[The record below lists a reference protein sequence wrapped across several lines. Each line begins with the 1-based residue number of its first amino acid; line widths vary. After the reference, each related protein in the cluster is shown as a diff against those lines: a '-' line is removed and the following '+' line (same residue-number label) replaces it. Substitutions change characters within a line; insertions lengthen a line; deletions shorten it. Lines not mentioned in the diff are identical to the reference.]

1 MFCGDPVQ
9 QSDLI
14 SWAHCPWRL
23 AWYPPRVTAYAWL
36 FFRLQA
42 NSCPL
47 ITAKTQQQNTTLQL
61 NNSISSRFFFFT
73 CSNAYEFSC
82 LLLVHRMG
90 LINKPVVWWQRASS
104 LSRLALVTSFLEA
117 SAGQE
122 VGLLGERH
130 RSGHCR
136 TVEGVDFG
144 SLGAQPEG
152 IQADAGGS
160 LACERGSLDAGQ
172 QQYCGVCIQGV
183 RFMWRLKGL

>member
-1 MFCGDPVQ
+1 
-9 QSDLI
+9 
-14 SWAHCPWRL
+14 
-23 AWYPPRVTAYAWL
+23 
-36 FFRLQA
+36 
-42 NSCPL
+42 
-47 ITAKTQQQNTTLQL
+47 
-61 NNSISSRFFFFT
+61 
-73 CSNAYEFSC
+73 
-82 LLLVHRMG
+82 MG

-104 LSRLALVTSFLEA
+104 LFRLAVVTSFLEA

-130 RSGHCR
+130 VSGHCR
-136 TVEGVDFG
+136 TVEGVDFGSLG

-183 RFMWRLKGL
+183 RFMWRLKGLSKWGTHTWNFIIQIKWPPMQTCLVLCNLTPCLLPLLYIYGKRNQV

>member
-1 MFCGDPVQ
+1 M
-9 QSDLI
+9 
-14 SWAHCPWRL
+14 
-23 AWYPPRVTAYAWL
+23 
-36 FFRLQA
+36 
-42 NSCPL
+42 
-47 ITAKTQQQNTTLQL
+47 
-61 NNSISSRFFFFT
+61 
-73 CSNAYEFSC
+73 
-82 LLLVHRMG
+82 
-90 LINKPVVWWQRASS
+90 
-104 LSRLALVTSFLEA
+104 SRLALVTSFLEA

-136 TVEGVDFG
+136 TVEGVDFGSLG

-183 RFMWRLKGL
+183 RFMWRLKGLQKDRLK